1 MSDKPLPQTT
11 DEHDSATGADD
22 PRSPDGVPLAVARP
36 ARPGRWSPS
45 LVWLIPLVAALIGG
59 YLAVQA
65 ILARGP
71 TITITFRSGEGLEA
85 GKTRIKYKD
94 VDIGEVTAVRISP
107 DSKNIEATAQL
118 SKEAERFLARDS
130 RFWIVRPRIAGG
142 SVSGL
147 GTLLSGAYVGM
158 DAGKSSE
165 MSQHFTGLDVPPI
178 ITGDL
183 PGRQFVLKASE
194 LGSLDIG
201 APVYFRRVPVG
212 QVVAYQ
218 LDRNGRNVDITV
230 FVNAPYDR
238 FVTADSRFWHASGID
253 LSVSAN
259 GLKVNTQS
267 LSAIMLGGVAFETP
281 VAPDEGKQAGAG
293 ATFTLSNTREQAMQS
308 PDHEVVPLQLKFQQS
323 VRGLAV
329 GAPVDFRGIVI
340 GEVTAIGMEYDA
352 PRKDFNMLVTIRIFP
367 SRLISMS
374 SNLDETRLHQLK
386 LDKMVE
392 HGMRA
397 QLRSGS
403 LLTGQLFVAL
413 DFFRDAKPARL
424 GRSQGMDVLPTI
436 PGDLEELQGVLQRI
450 ARKLDKVPFDSI
462 GQELDA
468 TIKELHAT
476 LGTVQQLGNS
486 LDGKVVPQTLQTLQQ
501 LQQTL
506 DNANQALQSNSPLQ
520 QDVRK
525 AAQEVSETARS
536 FRALSDYLDRHP
548 EALIRGKQESKP

>member
-1 MSDKPLPQTT
+1 MSDQHPPQTAAE
-11 DEHDSATGADD
+11 DLPAHPPS
-22 PRSPDGVPLAVARP
+22 VPLAVAERRRP
-36 ARPGRWSPS
+36 SRWSPS

-65 ILARGP
+65 ILSRGP

-165 MSQHFTGLDVPPI
+165 MSQHFTGLEVPPI
-178 ITGDL
+178 LTGDL
-183 PGRQFVLKASE
+183 PGRQFVLKATE

-218 LDRNGRNVDITV
+218 LGQQGRHVDITV
-230 FVNAPYDR
+230 FINAPYDR
-238 FVTADSRFWHASGID
+238 FVTEDSRFWHASGVD

-259 GLKVNTQS
+259 GLKVHTQS

-281 VAPDEGKQAGAG
+281 LTVQEGRPAA
-293 ATFTLSNTREQAMQS
+293 ASSTFLLANSRDQAMQS
-308 PDHEVVPLQLKFQQS
+308 PDHEVLPLQLKFQQS
-323 VRGLAV
+323 VRGLTV

-340 GEVTAIGMEYDA
+340 GEVTRIGMEYDA
-352 PRKDFNMLVTIRIFP
+352 PRKDFNMLVDIRIYP
-367 SRLISMS
+367 SRLLSLS
-374 SNLDETRLHQLK
+374 RNLDETRLHQLK

-403 LLTGQLFVAL
+403 LLTGQLYVAL
-413 DFFRDAKPARL
+413 DFFRDARPARL
-424 GRSQGMDVLPTI
+424 GHGQDMDVLPTI

-462 GQELDA
+462 GQQLDG

-476 LGTVQQLGNS
+476 LGSIHQLGDS
-486 LDGKVVPQTLQTLQQ
+486 LDGKVVPQTVQTLQQ
-501 LQQTL
+501 LQRTLDAANQTL
-506 DNANQALQSNSPLQ
+506 QANSPLQ

-525 AAQEVSETARS
+525 AAQEVSDTARS

-548 EALIRGKQESKP
+548 EALLRGKQEDKP

>member
-1 MSDKPLPQTT
+1 MNNEQKHAADDLPAAT
-11 DEHDSATGADD
+11 DSAPQDD
-22 PRSPDGVPLAVARP
+22 VPLAVAVVRRP
-36 ARPGRWSPS
+36 SRWSPS
-45 LVWLIPLVAALIGG
+45 LVWLIPLLAALIGG

-65 ILARGP
+65 VLSRGP

-85 GKTRIKYKD
+85 GKTRIKYRD

-118 SKEAERFLARDS
+118 SKEAEHFLARDS

-183 PGRQFVLKASE
+183 PGRQFVLKATE
-194 LGSLDIG
+194 LGSLDIA

-218 LDRNGRNVDITV
+218 LDQNGRNVDITV
-230 FVNAPYDR
+230 FINAPYDR

-281 VAPDEGKQAGAG
+281 ASSDDGKQAAAG
-293 ATFTLSNTREQAMQS
+293 TVFTLSNTRDQAMQS
-308 PDHEVVPLQLKFQQS
+308 PDREVVPLLLKFQQS
-323 VRGLAV
+323 VRGLTV
-329 GAPVDFRGIVI
+329 GAPVDFRGITI
-340 GEVTAIGMEYDA
+340 GEVTSIGMEYDA
-352 PRKDFNMLVTIRIFP
+352 PRKDFNMLVYIRIFP

-374 SNLDETRLHQLK
+374 SNLDEARLHQMK

-403 LLTGQLFVAL
+403 LLTGQLYVAL
-413 DFFRDAKPARL
+413 DFFRDARPAAL
-424 GRSQGMDVLPTI
+424 QHSQGLDVLPTI

-462 GQELDA
+462 GQELDG
-468 TIKELHAT
+468 TIKQLHAT
-476 LGTVQQLGNS
+476 LGTVQQLGNN

-506 DNANQALQSNSPLQ
+506 DATSQALQANSPLQ

-548 EALIRGKQESKP
+548 EALIRGKQEEQP

>member
-1 MSDKPLPQTT
+1 MSDKQSPQTEEDGLPAST
-11 DEHDSATGADD
+11 DPAG
-22 PRSPDGVPLAVARP
+22 PDTIPLAVAVNR
-36 ARPGRWSPS
+36 RRSRWSPS
-45 LVWLIPLVAALIGG
+45 LVWLIPLVAALIGA

-65 ILARGP
+65 VLSRGP

-94 VDIGEVTAVRISP
+94 VEIGEVTAVHINP

-118 SKEAERFLARDS
+118 SKEAEHCLARDS

-165 MSQHFTGLDVPPI
+165 MSQHFTGLEVPPI

-218 LDRNGRNVDITV
+218 LDKRGRSVDITV
-230 FVNAPYDR
+230 FVNAPYDH
-238 FVTADSRFWHASGID
+238 FVTDDSRFWHASGID

-281 VAPDEGKQAGAG
+281 SSVEEGQAAAAG
-293 ATFTLSNTREQAMQS
+293 SAFTLSNTREQAMQA
-308 PDHEVVPLQLKFQQS
+308 PDHEVIPLRLKFQQS
-323 VRGLAV
+323 VRGLTV

-340 GEVTAIGMEYDA
+340 GEVTSIGMEYDA
-352 PRKDFNMLVTIRIFP
+352 PRKDFNMLVDIRIFP

-374 SNLDETRLHQLK
+374 SNLDASQLHQLR

-403 LLTGQLFVAL
+403 LITGQLYVAL
-413 DFFRDAKPARL
+413 DFFRDARPARL
-424 GRSQGMDVLPTI
+424 GRSHGVDVLPTI

-476 LGTVQQLGNS
+476 LATAHQLGDK
-486 LDGKVVPQTLQTLQQ
+486 LDGKVLPQTMQTLQQ

-506 DNANQALQSNSPLQ
+506 ETTSQALQANSPLQ

-548 EALIRGKQESKP
+548 EALIRGKQGDKP

>member
-1 MSDKPLPQTT
+1 MMMSDKPSAQTEET
-11 DEHDSATGADD
+11 RPPADA
-22 PRSPDGVPLAVARP
+22 RSPDGVPLAVASP

-218 LDRNGRNVDITV
+218 LDKSGRNVDITV
-230 FVNAPYDR
+230 FINAPYDR

-281 VAPDEGKQAGAG
+281 VSPGGQAGRGRCGVHLVQYPRAG
-293 ATFTLSNTREQAMQS
+293 HA
-308 PDHEVVPLQLKFQQS
+308 
-323 VRGLAV
+323 
-329 GAPVDFRGIVI
+329 
-340 GEVTAIGMEYDA
+340 
-352 PRKDFNMLVTIRIFP
+352 
-367 SRLISMS
+367 
-374 SNLDETRLHQLK
+374 
-386 LDKMVE
+386 
-392 HGMRA
+392 
-397 QLRSGS
+397 
-403 LLTGQLFVAL
+403 
-413 DFFRDAKPARL
+413 
-424 GRSQGMDVLPTI
+424 
-436 PGDLEELQGVLQRI
+436 I
-450 ARKLDKVPFDSI
+450 ARS
-462 GQELDA
+462 
-468 TIKELHAT
+468 
-476 LGTVQQLGNS
+476 
-486 LDGKVVPQTLQTLQQ
+486 
-501 LQQTL
+501 
-506 DNANQALQSNSPLQ
+506 
-520 QDVRK
+520 
-525 AAQEVSETARS
+525 
-536 FRALSDYLDRHP
+536 
-548 EALIRGKQESKP
+548 

>member
-1 MSDKPLPQTT
+1 MSDKPSAQTEET
-11 DEHDSATGADD
+11 SQPVDD
-22 PRSPDGVPLAVARP
+22 TARETLPLAVASP
-36 ARPGRWSPS
+36 ARPSRWSPS
-45 LVWLIPLVAALIGG
+45 LVWLIPLLAALIGG

-65 ILARGP
+65 ILSRGP

-118 SKEAERFLARDS
+118 SKEAERFLARDG

-183 PGRQFVLKASE
+183 PGRQFVLKAAE

-218 LDRNGRNVDITV
+218 LDKSGSNVDITV
-230 FVNAPYDR
+230 FINAPYDR

-253 LSVSAN
+253 LSISAN

-281 VAPDEGKQAGAG
+281 VSPAEDKPATAGAV
-293 ATFTLSNTREQAMQS
+293 FTLSNTRELAMQS
-308 PDHEVVPLQLKFQQS
+308 PDHEVVPLLLKFQQS
-323 VRGLAV
+323 VRGLTV

-340 GEVTAIGMEYDA
+340 GDVTSIGMEYDA
-352 PRKDFNMLVTIRIFP
+352 PRKDFNMLVSIRIFP
-367 SRLISMS
+367 SRLLSLS
-374 SNLDETRLHQLK
+374 HNLTEEKLHQLK

-403 LLTGQLFVAL
+403 LLTGQLYVAL
-413 DFFRDAKPARL
+413 DFFRDAKPAQLAHR
-424 GRSQGMDVLPTI
+424 QGMDVLPTI

-462 GQELDA
+462 GQELDG

-476 LGTVQQLGNS
+476 LNTVQQLGNS

-506 DNANQALQSNSPLQ
+506 DSATQALQANSPLQ

-525 AAQEVSETARS
+525 AAQEVTETARS

>member
-1 MSDKPLPQTT
+1 M
-11 DEHDSATGADD
+11 
-22 PRSPDGVPLAVARP
+22 AVASP
-36 ARPGRWSPS
+36 ARQSRWSPS
-45 LVWLIPLVAALIGG
+45 LVWLIPLLAALIGG

-65 ILARGP
+65 ILSRGP

-183 PGRQFVLKASE
+183 PGRQFVLKAAE

-218 LDRNGRNVDITV
+218 LDKSGSNVDITV
-230 FVNAPYDR
+230 FINSPYDH

-253 LSVSAN
+253 LSISAN

-281 VAPDEGKQAGAG
+281 VSPAEDKPATAGSV
-293 ATFTLSNTREQAMQS
+293 FTLSNTRELAMQS
-308 PDHEVVPLQLKFQQS
+308 PDHEVVPLLLKFQQS
-323 VRGLAV
+323 VRGLTV

-340 GEVTAIGMEYDA
+340 GDVTSIGMEYDA
-352 PRKDFNMLVTIRIFP
+352 PRKDFNMLVSIRIFP
-367 SRLISMS
+367 SRLLSLS
-374 SNLDETRLHQLK
+374 RNLTAEKLHQLK

-403 LLTGQLFVAL
+403 LLTGQLYVAL
-413 DFFRDAKPARL
+413 DFFRDAKPAQLLHR
-424 GRSQGMDVLPTI
+424 QGMDVLPTI

-462 GQELDA
+462 GQELDG

-476 LGTVQQLGNS
+476 LNTVQQLGNS

-506 DNANQALQSNSPLQ
+506 DSASQALQANSPLQ

-525 AAQEVSETARS
+525 AAQEVTETARS